1 MRLQDTEMTDKGQYK
16 LVAKSETGETQSQ
29 AVQLMEEQVRIAALA
44 LSTISTVSTL
54 FCFVFFLDS
63 SYFWMPYTVTPV
75 IHTMICMLISFTS
88 LCTPRDVILI

>member
-29 AVQLMEEQVRIAALA
+29 AVQLMEEQVRIAALP

-63 SYFWMPYTVTPV
+63 SYF
-75 IHTMICMLISFTS
+75 
-88 LCTPRDVILI
+88 

>member
-44 LSTISTVSTL
+44 LSTISNVSTL
-54 FCFVFFLDS
+54 ICFVFFLDS
-63 SYFWMPYTVTPV
+63 SYFWMPYTVTLV
-75 IHTMICMLISFTS
+75 THTMICMLISFTS
-88 LCTPRDVILI
+88 LCTPRDVNLI